1 MVVTVLLAMR
11 LRWRLRLAVVGLFT
25 LASAVAPV
33 VNIVR
38 LTGS

>member
-1 MVVTVLLAMR
+1 VLLGIR
-11 LRWRLRLAVVGLFT
+11 LRWRLRLAVVMLFT

-33 VNIVR
+33 VNILR